1 MMSKHIKPW
10 NPLPFDWTS
19 NQHPD
24 RSYTTSKWTWR
35 LSLLILLFLNARHRV
50 LLGAHTLVVT
60 MHSLLI
66 LLRHACPRDPC
77 VVWAVCL
84 YACIALSWRSS
95 STHSDKILSLFAEAY
110 FWFDWCTWNLSHAEH
125 SWNWNSFEDVIFDL
139 PACRCCRAWNKFL
152 KNHVKTNVWNVC
164 QQHR

>member
-1 MMSKHIKPW
+1 M
-10 NPLPFDWTS
+10 LEA
-19 NQHPD
+19 
-24 RSYTTSKWTWR
+24 WR

-84 YACIALSWRSS
+84 YACIALIWRSS

-152 KNHVKTNVWNVC
+152 KNHVKTNVWNVNSTDNKYPMAISST
-164 QQHR
+164 RKGRVGRELF